1 MAGGVG
7 RVLSIASIMNSKADF
22 HTRYVSGS
30 GVGAKNYAV
39 YRRLKRKASFNC
51 SQSCYNNR
59 NVIMSSR

>member
-1 MAGGVG
+1 MAGGVR

-39 YRRLKRKASFNC
+39 YRYLKRRASFNC
-51 SQSCYNNR
+51 SPLCFGKK
-59 NVIMSSR
+59 